1 MSGALNTAIPDR
13 ERPRLQLLEWKRID
27 KGALV
32 GRATALLPSGL
43 QIGDIGIF
51 TKDGRSW
58 AQLPSEAMRDADG
71 QPLKD
76 DRGKTRYRSPL
87 KWTTRELQD
96 GFSAALVALIE
107 AEHGRLS

>member
-1 MSGALNTAIPDR
+1 MNGGPDR
-13 ERPRLQLLEWKRID
+13 PKIQLLEWKRID

-32 GRATALLPSGL
+32 GRAAALLPNGL
-43 QIGDIGIF
+43 QISDIGIF

-58 AQLPSEAMRDADG
+58 AQLPSEAMRDADR

-76 DRGKTRYRSPL
+76 DRGKVRYRSPL

-96 GFSAALVALIE
+96 HFSDALVALIE
-107 AEHGRLS
+107 AEHGHL

>member
-1 MSGALNTAIPDR
+1 MNGAPDR
-13 ERPRLQLLEWKRID
+13 PKMQLLEWKRID

-32 GRATALLPSGL
+32 GRAVALLPNGL
-43 QIGDIGIF
+43 QISDIGIF

-58 AQLPSEAMRDADG
+58 AQLPSEAMRDAEG

-76 DRGKTRYRSPL
+76 AGTEKVRYRSAL

-96 GFSAALVALIE
+96 RFSDALVALIE
-107 AEHGRLS
+107 AEHGHL

>member
-1 MSGALNTAIPDR
+1 MHSTFSSAAPAG
-13 ERPRLQLLEWKRID
+13 ERSKTMQLLDWKAVG

-32 GRATALLPSGL
+32 GRATVLLPSGL
-43 QIGDIGIF
+43 QIADIGIF
-51 TKDGRSW
+51 RKDGRSW

-76 DRGKTRYRSPL
+76 DRGKVRYRSPL

-96 GFSAALVALIE
+96 RFSDALVALIE
-107 AEHGRLS
+107 AEHGHL